1 MSDIYNFYDRDR
13 DLSPEFVL
21 QKFKQFQD
29 VFSHHPCL
37 VFRVAGRQTASIV
50 MRRYFDKL
58 LLPEEADLYQL
69 VSVSTITWNITLTQ
83 TQQDKSSQS
92 NREDFAAD
100 VKLSSIED
108 FEGEPCIKHETAVPF
123 QTSID
128 HVEE

>member
-1 MSDIYNFYDRDR
+1 
-13 DLSPEFVL
+13 
-21 QKFKQFQD
+21 
-29 VFSHHPCL
+29 
-37 VFRVAGRQTASIV
+37 

-58 LLPEEADLYQL
+58 LLPEEADLNQL
-69 VSVSTITWNITLTQ
+69 VSVSTITWSITLTQ